1 MKKAWWMVAVLAAAA
16 PSLRAQQFQQ
26 VGTGLPGPVVWSEG
40 VDVFDANGDGWLDI
54 IFANGIGFSGASG
67 ALAPTLLINHTP
79 SIGGTITFADETAAR
94 LPAGFV
100 QQAKGV
106 IAVDVDGDGDKDLV
120 FANAFNSQPTVL
132 INNGAGVFTN
142 ETAARF
148 PAILLNSFGA
158 GWGDV
163 DNDGDIDLVFA
174 DAGPSAFGAPG
185 GMAKLFRNDG
195 TGHFTNVPVFT
206 NLANKVGAQNAQLV
220 DVDGDL
226 DLDLIIDGKS
236 VGQKLYLNDGQGH
249 FLYYPTTLPAGTTE
263 TYATGWA
270 DLDNDN
276 DIDGAYISLAPGF
289 LEGTA
294 QNNLIP
300 SGTLSFTGSTA
311 TIGGLNGQDD
321 NDVVFLDANNDGIL
335 DLIVGSLTNNKEK
348 LYLNNGTFTPGSFV
362 YQANGFTTIT
372 DSTLDLAVGDFDN
385 DGDYDVVTAQGES
398 GNFTNRVY
406 RNTFFADTVPPR
418 IGRVEDTPA
427 RVPLSR
433 LREGLPRRAWI
444 QDATYRRG
452 ETFVKASLQVAA
464 TKDGARDDFSV
475 PMTEVGGGI
484 HRGVIRPAPSPTGT
498 VGMDVTFSVH
508 ATDPAG
514 NAADSAPVTFRVC
527 GAESYD
533 AAGDGAA
540 KASALN
546 DPSLSANDFRVA
558 ISGLPPGRPGA
569 LVVGTAK
576 VLPGKG
582 YGGGRL
588 VIGGSF
594 GSLPPVFADD
604 AGRAVVDLDFTRP
617 PLAGVRAGETRYLQF
632 LYRDHAPGTF
642 KLSDALE
649 VAFCD

>member
-1 MKKAWWMVAVLAAAA
+1 MNKVLWMVAVLAAAA
-16 PSLRAQQFQQ
+16 PSVRAQQFQQ

-54 IFANGIGFSGASG
+54 IFANGIGFSSAGG
-67 ALAPTLLINHTP
+67 ALAPTLLINHTTV
-79 SIGGTITFADETAAR
+79 GGTITFADETAAR
-94 LPAGFV
+94 IPAGFV
-100 QQAKGV
+100 QQAKAV

-148 PAILLNSFGA
+148 PSILLNSFGV

-174 DAGPSAFGAPG
+174 DAGPNTFGAPG
-185 GMAKLFRNDG
+185 GMAKLFLNDG
-195 TGHFTNVPVFT
+195 TGHFTNVPIFT
-206 NLANKVGAQNAQLV
+206 NQANKVGAQNAQLV

-236 VGQKLYLNDGQGH
+236 PGQFLYLNDGQGH
-249 FLYYPTTLPAGTTE
+249 FLYYPTVLPAGSAN

-276 DIDGAYISLAPGF
+276 DMDGVYISLTGF
-289 LEGTA
+289 NEGTA
-294 QNNLIP
+294 QNNLHP

-311 TIGGLNGQDD
+311 TIAGHNGDDD

-335 DLIVGSLTNNKEK
+335 DVIVGSLANSQEK
-348 LYLNNGTFTPGSFV
+348 LYLNNGTFAPGSFV
-362 YQANGFTTIT
+362 YQPNGFTTVT
-372 DSTLDLAVGDFDN
+372 DSTLDLAVGDLDN

-427 RVPLSR
+427 RVPLS
-433 LREGLPRRAWI
+433 LIRERGLARRAWI

-464 TKDGARDDFSV
+464 TKDGRSDDFSV

-484 HRGVIRPAPSPTGT
+484 HRGVIRPPPSPTGT

-514 NAADSAPVTFRVC
+514 NASDSAPVTFRVC

-533 AAGDGAA
+533 AAVDGGAR
-540 KASALN
+540 ASPVN
-546 DPSLSANDFRVA
+546 DPSLSANDFKVA
-558 ISGLPPGRPGA
+558 ISGLPPRRPGA

-576 VLPGKG
+576 VLPGAR
-582 YGGGRL
+582 YGGGHL

-594 GSLPPVFADD
+594 RSLPPVFADES
-604 AGRAVVDLDFTRP
+604 GRAMVGLDFTQP
-617 PLAGVRAGETRYLQF
+617 PLAGVQPGETRYLQF
-632 LYRDHAPGTF
+632 LYRDRAPGTF

-649 VAFCD
+649 VTFCD

>member
-1 MKKAWWMVAVLAAAA
+1 MVAVLAAAA

-26 VGTGLPGPVVWSEG
+26 VGAGLPGPVVWSEG
-40 VDVFDANGDGWLDI
+40 VDVFDANADGWMDV
-54 IFANGIGFSGASG
+54 IFANGIGFSSAGG
-67 ALAPTLLINHTP
+67 ALAPTLLINHTTV
-79 SIGGTITFADETAAR
+79 GGTITFADETAAR
-94 LPAGFV
+94 IPAGFV
-100 QQAKGV
+100 QQAKAV

-148 PAILLNSFGA
+148 PAILLNSFGV

-195 TGHFTNVPVFT
+195 TGHFTNVPIFT
-206 NLANKVGAQNAQLV
+206 NLANKIGAQNAQLV
-220 DVDGDL
+220 DVDNDF

-236 VGQKLYLNDGQGH
+236 AGQFLYLNDGQGH
-249 FLYYPTTLPAGTTE
+249 FLYYPNTLPAGSSN

-276 DIDGAYISLAPGF
+276 DMDGVYISLQTGTF
-289 LEGTA
+289 NEGTA
-294 QNNLIP
+294 QNNFHP
-300 SGTLSFTGSTA
+300 SGILSFTGSTA
-311 TIGGLNGQDD
+311 TIGGHNGDDD

-335 DLIVGSLTNNKEK
+335 DLIVGSLTNNQEK
-348 LYLNNGTFTPGSFV
+348 LYLNNGTFAPGSFV

-372 DSTLDLAVGDFDN
+372 DSTLDIAVGDFDN

-427 RVPLSR
+427 RVPLS
-433 LREGLPRRAWI
+433 LIRERGLARRAWI
-444 QDATYRRG
+444 QDATYKRG
-452 ETFVKASLQVAA
+452 ETFVTASLQVAA
-464 TKDGARDDFSV
+464 SKDGVGDDFSV
-475 PMTEVGGGI
+475 PMTPVGGGI
-484 HRGVIRPAPSPTGT
+484 HRGVIRLAAGPTGT

-514 NAADSAPVTFRVC
+514 NAADSAAVTFRVC
-527 GAESYD
+527 GAEAFAT
-533 AAGDGAA
+533 AADEGSGARI
-540 KASALN
+540 STIHE
-546 DPSLSANDFRVA
+546 PSLSANDFKVVV
-558 ISGLPPGRPGA
+558 SGLPAGRPGA
-569 LVVGTAK
+569 LLVGTAK
-576 VLPGKG
+576 ALPGTR

-594 GSLPPVFADD
+594 GSLPPVFADES
-604 AGRAVVDLDFTRP
+604 GRAVVDLDFTRP
-617 PLAGVRAGETRYLQF
+617 PVASVQAGETRYLQF
-632 LYRDHAPGTF
+632 LYRDRAPGTF
-642 KLSDALE
+642 NLSDALE
-649 VAFCD
+649 VTVCD